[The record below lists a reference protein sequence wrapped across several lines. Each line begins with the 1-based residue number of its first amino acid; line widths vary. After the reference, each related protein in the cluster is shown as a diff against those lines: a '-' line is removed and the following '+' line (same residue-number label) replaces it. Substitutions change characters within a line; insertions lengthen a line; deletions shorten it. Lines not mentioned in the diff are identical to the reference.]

1 MKRIL
6 VLALLASLSMPA
18 LAARSI
24 RADVNGL
31 VCSFCAAA
39 IEKRLKKLDAA
50 KSVYVDLTKKVVAV
64 ELKDGKDLTPEQVA
78 EEIKDS
84 GYDVVSIG
92 RSELTIEQIRAAPK
106 K

>member
-6 VLALLASLSMPA
+6 LSLLLLSLSSPA

-24 RADVNGL
+24 KADVNGL

-39 IEKRLKKLDAA
+39 IEKRLKKLDATKA
-50 KSVYVDLTKKVVAV
+50 VFVDLTKKVVAV

-92 RSELTIEQIRAAPK
+92 RSELTVEQIRAQTGK
-106 K
+106 